1 MPPFKTESIAEF
13 DQVDRI
19 DCLRVVSVGFRYNS
33 VDGPQTFMEI
43 PLFPLPLVLFPQVVI
58 PLHIFEERY
67 RLMIN
72 RCIEESAAFGIVLIP
87 PGTSTESE
95 STIRRVSVTARVIQ
109 FDRIEDGRINIM
121 AAGEMRFRILEF
133 TAARPYWTASVE
145 FFEDDRESD
154 EELQD
159 SYNQVVHIYRE
170 IHRLAAQLRGLEF
183 DIEEVKIPVSP
194 ATLTHMVSFVLDI
207 DPEAKQALLEM
218 TSIDGRLKTLTVHLE
233 EAMQRLNA
241 EIAREKISHKV
252 KGNGHYGKPE
262 NN

>member
-1 MPPFKTESIAEF
+1 
-13 DQVDRI
+13 
-19 DCLRVVSVGFRYNS
+19 
-33 VDGPQTFMEI
+33 MEI
-43 PLFPLPLVLFPQVVI
+43 PLFPLPLVLFPQVVV

-72 RCIEESAAFGIVLIP
+72 RCIEESGTFGIVLIP

-95 STIRRVSVTARVIQ
+95 STIRRVGVTARVIQ

-133 TAARPYWTASVE
+133 TASQPYWAAKVE

-154 EELQD
+154 EDLQE
-159 SYNQVVHIYRE
+159 SYKEVVRLYRE
-170 IHRLAAQLRGLEF
+170 VHRLAAELRSMEMN
-183 DIEEVKIPVSP
+183 IEEIKIPVSP
-194 ATLTHMVSFVLDI
+194 ATMSHMVSFVLDI

-218 TSIDGRLKTLTVHLE
+218 TSVEGRLKTLTVYLE

-241 EIAREKISHKV
+241 EIVREKISHKV

>member
-1 MPPFKTESIAEF
+1 
-13 DQVDRI
+13 
-19 DCLRVVSVGFRYNS
+19 
-33 VDGPQTFMEI
+33 MEI
-43 PLFPLPLVLFPQVVI
+43 PLFPLPLVLFPQVVV

-72 RCIEESAAFGIVLIP
+72 RCIEESGTFGIVLIP

-95 STIRRVSVTARVIQ
+95 SAIRRVGVTARVIQ

-133 TAARPYWTASVE
+133 TASQPYWAAKVE

-154 EELQD
+154 EDLQE
-159 SYNQVVHIYRE
+159 SYKEVVRLYRE
-170 IHRLAAQLRGLEF
+170 VHRLAAELRSMEMN
-183 DIEEVKIPVSP
+183 IEEIKIPVSP
-194 ATLTHMVSFVLDI
+194 ATMSHMVSFVLDI

-218 TSIDGRLKTLTVHLE
+218 TSVEGRLKTLTVYLE

-241 EIAREKISHKV
+241 EIVREKISHKV

>member
-1 MPPFKTESIAEF
+1 M
-13 DQVDRI
+13 D
-19 DCLRVVSVGFRYNS
+19 
-33 VDGPQTFMEI
+33 I
-43 PLFPLPLVLFPQVVI
+43 PLFPLPLVLFPQVVV

-72 RCIEESAAFGIVLIP
+72 RCIEESGTFGIVLIP

-95 STIRRVSVTARVIQ
+95 STIRRVGVTARVIQ

-133 TAARPYWTASVE
+133 TASQPYWAAKVE

-154 EELQD
+154 EDLQE
-159 SYNQVVHIYRE
+159 SYKEVVRLYRE
-170 IHRLAAQLRGLEF
+170 VHRLAAELRSMEMN
-183 DIEEVKIPVSP
+183 IEEIKIPVSP
-194 ATLTHMVSFVLDI
+194 ATMSHMVSFVLDI

-218 TSIDGRLKTLTVHLE
+218 TSVDGRLKTLSVHLE

-241 EIAREKISHKV
+241 EIVREKISHKV

>member
-1 MPPFKTESIAEF
+1 
-13 DQVDRI
+13 
-19 DCLRVVSVGFRYNS
+19 
-33 VDGPQTFMEI
+33 MEI
-43 PLFPLPLVLFPQVVI
+43 PLFPLPLVLFPQVVV

-67 RLMIN
+67 RSMIN
-72 RCIEESAAFGIVLIP
+72 RCIEESGTFGIVLIP

-95 STIRRVSVTARVIQ
+95 STIRRVGVTARVIQ

-121 AAGEMRFRILEF
+121 AAGETRFRILEF
-133 TAARPYWTASVE
+133 TSSKPHWAAKVE
-145 FFEDDRESD
+145 FFEDDRESE

-159 SYNQVVHIYRE
+159 SYNNVVHFYRE
-170 IHRLAAQLRGLEF
+170 IHRLAAQLRGLDF
-183 DIEEVKIPVSP
+183 NIEEVKIPVSP

-218 TSIDGRLKTLTVHLE
+218 TSVEGRLKTLTVHLE
-233 EAMQRLNA
+233 ETMQRLNA